1 MILILSGI
9 IPLIYVFY
17 TGHIWED
24 YFITFKFSR
33 NLVEGRGLVYNPG
46 QRVHGFTSPLGVLLP
61 ALTYLVTG
69 SDLGAIWLF
78 RILFAVPAFVAGA
91 YFMIKSSEILFK
103 DFAFATYFCVLF
115 YMLDPKGLM
124 FAVNGMETALMLFF
138 ISWMIYIVV
147 SGMDGKYLQMGLAW
161 AGLMWT
167 RPDSCVYIGAFIIS
181 SLLFLNYV
189 SRKSQVKLFLKA
201 AVICALIYLPWFVW
215 AWIYYGSPVPHTVIA
230 KGAQSQGHEVI
241 SSIILLFQNLP
252 TVVGWVYAPAYPH
265 FGPFPFAIGV
275 FSFVCGLAAVLLFII
290 PGKID
295 RTVRFMSFFFFI
307 ILCYFSWMWF
317 PFPWYFPPLSIIGI
331 PVIGYAVI
339 KLSERLNLRLVFRV
353 AIFASLLICVFV
365 LLILESLR
373 MKAQMEIIE
382 KGNRQAIGEWLSSK
396 AASPEETA
404 YMECI
409 GYIGYYSGLRILDW
423 PGLVSPS
430 VVEAVKNRNANFVSA
445 VAILKPDWVV
455 ARGFEAQKLM
465 ENEFFS
471 QNYVEEKIFD
481 VRPEIYKRKNLIG
494 SSYLLYDSVFC
505 LFRRKK

>member
-1 MILILSGI
+1 
-9 IPLIYVFY
+9 
-17 TGHIWED
+17 
-24 YFITFKFSR
+24 
-33 NLVEGRGLVYNPG
+33 
-46 QRVHGFTSPLGVLLP
+46 
-61 ALTYLVTG
+61 
-69 SDLGAIWLF
+69 
-78 RILFAVPAFVAGA
+78 
-91 YFMIKSSEILFK
+91 
-103 DFAFATYFCVLF
+103 
-115 YMLDPKGLM
+115 
-124 FAVNGMETALMLFF
+124 
-138 ISWMIYIVV
+138 
-147 SGMDGKYLQMGLAW
+147 
-161 AGLMWT
+161 
-167 RPDSCVYIGAFIIS
+167 
-181 SLLFLNYV
+181 
-189 SRKSQVKLFLKA
+189 
-201 AVICALIYLPWFVW
+201 
-215 AWIYYGSPVPHTVIA
+215 
-230 KGAQSQGHEVI
+230 
-241 SSIILLFQNLP
+241 
-252 TVVGWVYAPAYPH
+252 
-265 FGPFPFAIGV
+265 
-275 FSFVCGLAAVLLFII
+275 
-290 PGKID
+290 
-295 RTVRFMSFFFFI
+295 
-307 ILCYFSWMWF
+307 WF